1 MTHKDPTALVAA
13 LARTALEDGPA
24 DPATVRVTRN
34 EDGRLPDLTVHFA
47 PTGDRAADQ
56 HAADLVRGEIR
67 IHEHTRPG
75 DGLTAERLDVRA
87 LRGAR

>member
-24 DPATVRVTRN
+24 DPATVRVTHD
-34 EDGRLPDLTVHFA
+34 ESGRLPDLTVHFA
-47 PTGDRAADQ
+47 TTGEEAADR

-67 IHEHTRPG
+67 IHEHSRPG
-75 DGLTAERLDVRA
+75 DGLTGERLAVRA
-87 LRGAR
+87 LQGAR